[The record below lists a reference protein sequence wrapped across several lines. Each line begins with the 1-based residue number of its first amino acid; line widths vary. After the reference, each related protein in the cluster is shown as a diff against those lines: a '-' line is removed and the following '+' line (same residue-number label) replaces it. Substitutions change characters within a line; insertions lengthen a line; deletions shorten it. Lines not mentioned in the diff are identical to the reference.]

1 MIGYRFTEAEI
12 IADIEADD
20 LAKKRKTPWLKK
32 AKALTDALRRDPKR
46 EIASGWSEVKSVY
59 TRRQAGKCAFCE
71 RMLGEHELAAVEFDV
86 EHFRPKNEVRPWP
99 TPEVVDELKLPA
111 DFPRSTAG
119 GRGYRFLAYHHLNYA
134 SSCKTCN
141 SRLKASYFPIAGKHV
156 FSGTDPV
163 TLTSREQPLL
173 IYPLG
178 AFDDDP
184 EEMITFQGYIAV
196 PHPQQKSAHTHNRAR
211 VTIAFFRLNDNREDL
226 LLLRAKQLDNVFSK
240 IELLDLVRAKKRRRE
255 IWSDIERLASSRNDH
270 AGCVRSLLRLYGQ
283 PEGPKPTT
291 RAKALEYLQLAR
303 DYVRKKL
310 PSL

>member
-1 MIGYRFTEAEI
+1 MIAYRFTEAEI

-20 LAKKRKTPWLKK
+20 RAKSRKKPWLKK
-32 AKALTDALRRDPKR
+32 AKTLTAALREDPKR
-46 EIASGWSEVKSVY
+46 EIASGWSEVKNVY

-99 TPEVVDELKLPA
+99 TPEVIAELKLPA
-111 DFPRSTAG
+111 NFPTSKAA

-141 SRLKASYFPIAGKHV
+141 SSLKASYFPIAGKHL

-163 TLTSREQPLL
+163 ALTRQERPLL

-178 AFDDDP
+178 DFDNDP
-184 EEMITFQGYIAV
+184 EEMISFQGYIAV
-196 PHPQQKSAHTHNRAR
+196 PHPRPKSAYAHARAQ

-226 LLLRAKQLDNVFSK
+226 LLLRAKQLDNVFTK
-240 IELLDLVRAKKRRRE
+240 IEFLGHVRAKAKRRE
-255 IWSDIERLASSRNDH
+255 IWNDIEILTSPRNDH
-270 AGCVRSLLRLYGQ
+270 AGCVRSLLRLYGT
-283 PEGPKPTT
+283 PDGPAPVT
-291 RAKALEYLQLAR
+291 RPQAMEYLQLAR
-303 DYVRKKL
+303 DYVRSKL
-310 PSL
+310 RL